1 MAPLVSLRRR
11 TARLPTAR
19 PSASMWRPVSVVS
32 AMANPAPRERKS
44 AIALSIARALSGSS
58 QVPKASA
65 RRGTGAAVTSE
76 ASPKISGSSPVAGHT
91 TITCGSDRSRALAR
105 STSAFSAMISARAA
119 ASLRSARARVRT
131 SMTAVTVAKKM
142 TPRVSASAAIS

>member
-1 MAPLVSLRRR
+1 MGPLVSLRRR

-19 PSASMWRPVSVVS
+19 PSAWRWRPVSVVS

-44 AIALSIARALSGSS
+44 AIALSIVRALSGSS

-76 ASPKISGSSPVAGHT
+76 VSPKISGSSPGAGRRILPFGAGAGAHQHDGRDGGEEDDAEGERERRDLVAVERQRSLQEGE
-91 TITCGSDRSRALAR
+91 DR
-105 STSAFSAMISARAA
+105 TG
-119 ASLRSARARVRT
+119 
-131 SMTAVTVAKKM
+131 
-142 TPRVSASAAIS
+142 